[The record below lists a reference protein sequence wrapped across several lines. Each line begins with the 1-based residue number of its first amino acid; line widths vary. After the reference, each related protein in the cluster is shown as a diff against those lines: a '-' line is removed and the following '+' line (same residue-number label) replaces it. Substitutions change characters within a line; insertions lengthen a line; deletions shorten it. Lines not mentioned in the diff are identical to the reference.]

1 MTLSK
6 RELGELVYDYAERIF
21 LTILGFSIII
31 RFLPT
36 IGRHPVDAILLV
48 SEIAAVVMIIFRRRA
63 KMTDL
68 SPYAILVALVGT
80 TGGLM
85 VQPGGEALIPQW
97 IAAIVMICGGLFNI
111 SAKISLNRSFGLAAA
126 NRGVKRKGPYR
137 LMRHP
142 MYAGYIITQCA
153 FLLVNPTTWNLV
165 VYLVA
170 WSAQLLRIQAEERV
184 LGQDEAYRAYAAAVP
199 YRLAPGVY

>member
-1 MTLSK
+1 MTQSK
-6 RELGELVYDYAERIF
+6 RDLVDLLYDYAERIF

-31 RFLPT
+31 RFLPS

-48 SEIAAVVMIIFRRRA
+48 SEIAAVVMIIFRKRA
-63 KMTDL
+63 KLTDL
-68 SPYAILVALVGT
+68 TPYAILVALVGT

-85 VQPGGEALIPQW
+85 VHPGGAALIPEW
-97 IAAIVMICGGLFNI
+97 IAGIVMICGGLFNI
-111 SAKISLNRSFGLAAA
+111 SAKVALNRSFGLTAA

-142 MYAGYIITQCA
+142 MYAGYIITQFG
-153 FLLVNPTTWNLV
+153 FLLANPTTWNLV

-199 YRLAPGVY
+199 YRLAPGLY